1 MNDDNWYEISDV
13 NILKSLEKFVLSN
26 LDKSKISEAKKR
38 VAMSIIFLDLLL
50 KE

>member
-38 VAMSIIFLDLLL
+38 KAMSIIFLDLLL